1 MSFLLDTDICS
12 AQMKANPR
20 VQGRFIQYGGRLHTS
35 AVTLGELFAWVGR
48 AKAAPRGYRPCTSFL
63 KR

>member
-20 VQGRFIQYGGRLHTS
+20 VHGRFIQYGGRLQIS
-35 AVTLGELFAWVGR
+35 AVTLGELVTVCLAE
-48 AKAAPRGYRPCTSFL
+48 
-63 KR
+63 